1 MTETT
6 QADRPSQTGTAF
18 SRWFKL
24 RGRRLISLV
33 LLLAVI
39 VGAYVIGLETSRRD
53 LADSKQL
60 IQQLQSESQRL
71 KNQIV
76 EQQSQIIGLQS
87 TVALMRDTLNKIM
100 PSENTYELRANQ
112 SLITLNGRIT
122 IGLVGPPTNQNITV
136 NINGKQQTVAPG
148 DVVDVPPD
156 CKVRIQNFDM
166 FTAIVTTTCATA
178 KK

>member
-6 QADRPSQTGTAF
+6 QADQPSQAGTAF

-33 LLLAVI
+33 LLLVVI

-87 TVALMRDTLNKIM
+87 TVSLMRDTLNRIM

-122 IGLVGPPTNQNITV
+122 IGLVGSPTNQSITV

-166 FTAIVTTTCATA
+166 FTAIVTTTCGSD

>member
-1 MTETT
+1 VTETT
-6 QADRPSQTGTAF
+6 QADRPTQPGTAL

-24 RGRRLISLV
+24 RGRRLIALV
-33 LLLAVI
+33 LLLVVI

-76 EQQSQIIGLQS
+76 EQQAQIIGLQS
-87 TVALMRDTLNKIM
+87 TVSLMRDTLNRIM

-122 IGLVGPPTNQNITV
+122 VGLVGPPTNQNITV
-136 NINGKQQTVAPG
+136 NINGKQQTVSPG
-148 DVVDVPPD
+148 DVIDVPPD

-166 FTAIVTTTCATA
+166 FTAIVTTTCGPD